1 MISLVRKFCIKHAHW
16 LIRMVVA
23 GIFFVHG
30 YPKLGTEVA
39 KLGMI
44 GYLVGPFEFLGGLFV
59 LIGPFLK
66 YKDSAITRI
75 GGLMLTIIMAGAIY
89 LHVFKWGDTLGDVE
103 WQMLLFAI
111 SLMFVFK
118 GDEI

>member
-1 MISLVRKFCIKHAHW
+1 
-16 LIRMVVA
+16 
-23 GIFFVHG
+23 
-30 YPKLGTEVA
+30 
-39 KLGMI
+39 
-44 GYLVGPFEFLGGLFV
+44 
-59 LIGPFLK
+59 
-66 YKDSAITRI
+66 
-75 GGLMLTIIMAGAIY
+75 MLTIIMAGAIY